1 MENPK
6 RLIPAR
12 GRAALLATACLI
24 APLHAG
30 ETSGGYS
37 GLAAREL
44 AKRGAAL
51 EEARE
56 LLSKGDEAYN
66 AGRYSEAVEAFS
78 GAHSLIPDAPATA
91 EMKQA
96 AAERYA
102 KASVQRGRELSRKGD
117 IAGARSTVDK
127 VLEESV
133 APTDPDALR
142 FRAELD
148 DPIRTNP
155 AATAETGK
163 DVDEVRRLL
172 YTAEGAYNLGKYDEA
187 KATYEKV
194 LRIDP
199 YNSAARRGLE
209 RNTAAKSD
217 YYKSAYDHTRS
228 VFLGEV
234 DAAWEKPLTPL
245 LVDPGTVSNGPVS
258 FGADEI
264 SLRAKLDQIVIP
276 QVAFEQASLTE
287 AIEFLRAKVNEI
299 TDDGPLS
306 GVNFNINLGT
316 SERATEINALRFD
329 LRLSNVPLSQVL
341 KYITDMTRTAF
352 STDQYSVIIQP
363 LGGASEQLVTRNYSV
378 PPDFLSSLS
387 AAAPSGGGS
396 AAPDPFA
403 APSSGGDSLLG
414 KRLGPKEALESQGV
428 PFPEGTGAS
437 FLAATNTLRVT
448 QTEVGHQLIADL
460 VEAVSQTEP
469 VNVVVRVTMMS
480 MEQRNAEELGFDWN
494 MQGVGINSDRMMFSG
509 GSQGNGGSLED
520 VPLNPVPGSTRPITA
535 GNRSGQEA
543 FVGDSIEDVIAMGG
557 QRLTDAQRAPGI
569 FRVAGI
575 FDGQETSIL
584 MRGLSQKKS
593 IDLMTQPSTVVR
605 SGQTSSVRVIR
616 EFIYPTEYEPPEIPD
631 SLGAIDFYLDGVYI
645 GSEGV
650 KSFPVT
656 PATPTAFEMREVG
669 VILDVLPT
677 ADANKRYV
685 EVVLNPSVV
694 EFDGF
699 VNYGTPISAPVTNA
713 LGVGSTIQV
722 TDNSI
727 LAPVFRNHKVTIPSL
742 TVADG
747 QTIVIGGLMQ
757 QSVQNVEDKTPIFG
771 DLPVVGR
778 LFQSKARQ
786 PVTKAVFFFVNVQLL
801 DPTGRPYN
809 EPVR

>member
-30 ETSGGYS
+30 EPTGGYS

-56 LLSKGDEAYN
+56 LLAKGDEAYN

-127 VLEESV
+127 VLEKSV

-155 AATAETGK
+155 AATEQTGK

-194 LRIDP
+194 LRVDP

-209 RNTAAKSD
+209 RVTAAKSD
-217 YYKSAYDHTRS
+217 YYRSAYDHTRS
-228 VFLGEV
+228 VFLAEV

-245 LVDPGTVSNGPVS
+245 LVDPGVAGGPVN
-258 FGADEI
+258 FGTDDV

-276 QVAFEQASLTE
+276 QVAFEQASLSE
-287 AIEFLRAKVNEI
+287 AIDFLRAKVNEI
-299 TDDGPLS
+299 TTDGPLA

-316 SERATEINALRFD
+316 SEKATEINSLRFD
-329 LRLSNVPLSQVL
+329 LRLSNIPLSQVL
-341 KYITDMTRTAF
+341 KYITEMTRTSY

-363 LGGASEQLVTRNYSV
+363 LGGASEQLITRNYSV

-396 AAPDPFA
+396 SAPDPFA

-428 PFPEGTGAS
+428 PFPAGTSAS
-437 FLAATNTLRVT
+437 FLATSNTLRVT
-448 QTEVGHQLIADL
+448 QTEGGHQLIADL

-494 MQGVGINSDRMMFSG
+494 VQGVGINSDRMMFSG
-509 GSQGNGGSLED
+509 GSRGNGGNIDD
-520 VPLNPVPGSTRPITA
+520 VPLTPVPGNTRPVTA

-543 FVGDSIEDVIAMGG
+543 FQTDSIEDIIAMGS
-557 QRLTDAQRAPGI
+557 QRLTEAQRAPGI

-575 FDGQETSIL
+575 FDSQETSIL

-593 IDLMTQPSTVVR
+593 VDLMTQPSTVVR
-605 SGQTSSVRVIR
+605 SGQASSVRVIR
-616 EFIYPTEYEPPEIPD
+616 EFIYPTEYEPPEIPQ
-631 SLGAIDFYLDGVYI
+631 SLGAIDYYLNGVYI

-656 PATPTAFEMREVG
+656 PATPSAFEMREVG
-669 VILDVLPT
+669 VVLDVLPT

-685 EVVLNPSVV
+685 EVVINPSVV

-699 VNYGTPISAPVTNA
+699 VNYGTPINAPVTSA
-713 LGVGSTIQV
+713 LGVGTAIQV
-722 TDNSI
+722 TSNSI

-742 TVADG
+742 TIADG
-747 QTIVIGGLMQ
+747 QTIVVGGLIQ

-778 LFQSKARQ
+778 LFQSKAKQ
-786 PVTKAVFFFVNVQLL
+786 PVSKAVFFFVNVQLL